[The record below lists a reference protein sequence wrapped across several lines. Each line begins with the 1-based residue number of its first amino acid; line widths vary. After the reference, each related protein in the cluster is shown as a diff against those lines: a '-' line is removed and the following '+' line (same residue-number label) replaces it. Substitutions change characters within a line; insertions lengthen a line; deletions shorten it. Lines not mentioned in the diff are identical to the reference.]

1 MKIFLDYPGE
11 STIKNVD
18 VSYPNQQ
25 TKVVIK
31 GKREKQNIKTM
42 GRKFGYGEFEL
53 KIILKGKNGDI
64 RKNIEIKK
72 PVDGFFEI
80 TFEKVK
86 DKTNF

>member
-1 MKIFLDYPGE
+1 MKIFLDCPGE

-18 VSYPNQQ
+18 VSYQNQQ

-53 KIILKGKNGDI
+53 KIILKGKKGYI

-72 PVDGFFEI
+72 PVDGFLEI
-80 TFEKVK
+80 TF
-86 DKTNF
+86 